1 MTIKDIMKI
10 GTKGMSASERE
21 QEQERRIK
29 VSERINLLQVKIIG
43 CEAEAKKAAKGSG
56 DEKRL
61 KSKIRGYNRE
71 ISKIK
76 GDESVWLREAAWFL
90 YA

>member
-1 MTIKDIMKI
+1 MTIKEIMKF

-21 QEQERRIK
+21 AEQERRIQ
-29 VSERINLLQVKIIG
+29 VSVRINLLQTKIVG
-43 CEAEAKKAAKGSG
+43 CEAETKKVEKGSK
-56 DEKRL
+56 DEKQL
-61 KSKIRGYNRE
+61 KSKVRGYNRE
-71 ISKIK
+71 INKIK

>member
-10 GTKGMSASERE
+10 GTKGMSAIERE

-29 VSERINLLQVKIIG
+29 VSERINLLQVKIVG
-43 CEAEAKKAAKGSG
+43 CEAEAKKAAKGSS

-61 KSKIRGYNRE
+61 KGKIRGYNRE